1 MTLLILF
8 ATLAISV
15 SFLCSVMEAALLSI
29 IPSYIAQL
37 EDKNPKLF
45 RKISVMKENIDQPLA
60 AILSLNTIANTVG
73 ATGVGAQVTEIYGQS
88 YIGLASGIM
97 TFLILVLSEILP
109 KSIGARYWK
118 QLIPFIA
125 VTLQIMMFLLRPFIW
140 LSALITRRFSQKG
153 NDTSNIKDEI
163 KALAK
168 MGKASNVID
177 DNKYRVISNIV
188 NLGEVKAKDVMTPRT
203 VVHVVRPGMTV
214 KDFDE
219 FLISTPFSRF
229 PIVDEAEQNF
239 LGYIHKSSSYKATDN
254 EIIDK
259 YARPMR
265 SFSADA
271 QLEVV
276 LSSMLDDH
284 NHMAL
289 VIDQFGNWIGI
300 LTLED
305 ILETILG
312 KEIVDET
319 DIIAD
324 LRQYA
329 KMKWQKK
336 REQKGITL
344 TEE

>member
-1 MTLLILF
+1 
-8 ATLAISV
+8 
-15 SFLCSVMEAALLSI
+15 
-29 IPSYIAQL
+29 
-37 EDKNPKLF
+37 
-45 RKISVMKENIDQPLA
+45 
-60 AILSLNTIANTVG
+60 
-73 ATGVGAQVTEIYGQS
+73 
-88 YIGLASGIM
+88 M

-109 KSIGARYWK
+109 KSIGAKYWK
-118 QLIPFIA
+118 QLIPSMV
-125 VTLQIMMFLLRPFIW
+125 VTLQAMMFVLKPLIW
-140 LSALITRRFSQKG
+140 MSALITRWLDKKG
-153 NDTSNIKDEI
+153 SDTSNIKDEI

-168 MGKASNVID
+168 MGNASNVID

-203 VVHVVRPGMTV
+203 VVHVVRPGMKI

-219 FLISTPFSRF
+219 FLITTPFSRF
-229 PIVDEAEQNF
+229 PIVDENEQNF
-239 LGYIHKSSSYKATDN
+239 LGYIHKSSSYKAKDN
-254 EIIDK
+254 ETVDQ

-271 QLEVV
+271 HLEVV

-289 VIDQFGNWIGI
+289 VVDQFGNWIGI

-319 DIIAD
+319 DVIAD